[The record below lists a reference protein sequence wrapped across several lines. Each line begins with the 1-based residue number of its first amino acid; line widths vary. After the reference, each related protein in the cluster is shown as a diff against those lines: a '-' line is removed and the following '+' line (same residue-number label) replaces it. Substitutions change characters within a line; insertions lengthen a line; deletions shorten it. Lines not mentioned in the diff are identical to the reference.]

1 MFVKRNAMS
10 RQTFTDEVIEI
21 IREIPRGRVST
32 YGKIAA
38 AAGSPRGARQVV
50 RVLHTCSE
58 SENLPWWRVVN
69 REGRI
74 ALKPGYGFEE
84 QADLLQE
91 EGIEVDDCGRVS
103 LADYKWD
110 F

>member
-1 MFVKRNAMS
+1 M
-10 RQTFTDEVIEI
+10 QTLSENIIEI

-32 YGKIAA
+32 YGKIAD
-38 AAGSPRGARQVV
+38 AAGSPRRARQVV

-84 QADLLQE
+84 QAALLAAEGVGLSTTGRIDLARHLW
-91 EGIEVDDCGRVS
+91 IP
-103 LADYKWD
+103 
-110 F
+110 

>member
-1 MFVKRNAMS
+1 M
-10 RQTFTDEVIEI
+10 QTLSENIIEI

-32 YGKIAA
+32 YGKIAD

-58 SENLPWWRVVN
+58 SEDLPWWRVVN
-69 REGRI
+69 REGCI

-84 QADLLQE
+84 QAALLAAEGVNLSTAGRIDLARHLW
-91 EGIEVDDCGRVS
+91 IP
-103 LADYKWD
+103 
-110 F
+110 